1 MSETE
6 LLERPGIKKSVD
18 TGVASALLEGQ
29 QVGVAEARAK
39 REEQEARERAE
50 VQEKLESFP
59 ELVERMNREIA
70 QVKVDLLDLKTRGEA
85 LKAQIKSNDD
95 RMTGMRA
102 ALEKLGKNEIDS
114 QVVEEHTTT
123 QAALTAE
130 ALNIKADFDAKRKQF
145 EALSKELADAKAFQE
160 AVEGSG
166 Q

>member
-6 LLERPGIKKSVD
+6 LLERQGVKKSVD
-18 TGVASALLEGQ
+18 AGVADALLQGQ

-59 ELVERMNREIA
+59 EVVERINKEIA
-70 QVKVDLLDLKTRGEA
+70 QVKVDLLDLKKRGEA
-85 LKAQIKSNDD
+85 LKDQIESNND

-102 ALEKLGKNEIDS
+102 ALEKLGKNKIDS

-130 ALNIKADFDAKRKQF
+130 AWKIKAGFDAKRKQF
-145 EALSKELADAKAFQE
+145 EALSQELADAKAFQE

>member
-1 MSETE
+1 MSTTE
-6 LLERPGIKKSVD
+6 LLERPGVKKPVD
-18 TGVASALLEGQ
+18 IDAASALLEGQ
-29 QVGVAEARAK
+29 QEGVAEARAA
-39 REEQEARERAE
+39 REAKEARERAE

-70 QVKVDLLDLKTRGEA
+70 QVKVDLLALKTSGEA

-114 QVVEEHTTT
+114 QVVEEHTAT

-130 ALNIKADFDAKRKQF
+130 ALKIKADFDAKRKQF
-145 EALSKELADAKAFQE
+145 EELSQELADAKAFQE
-160 AVEGSG
+160 AIEGSG